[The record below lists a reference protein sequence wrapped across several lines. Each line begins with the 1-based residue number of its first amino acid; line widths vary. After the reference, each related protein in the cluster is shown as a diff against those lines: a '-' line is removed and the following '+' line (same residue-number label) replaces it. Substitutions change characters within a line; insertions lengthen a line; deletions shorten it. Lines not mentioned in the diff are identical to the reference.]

1 MKDAIFEVLNSIP
14 MPGEN
19 KSLTEAQIV
28 SDVYVDDAGIS
39 ISINLPQ
46 KNEKFQQALVPTIE
60 DAIKRQ
66 LSYAKPI
73 KVHVNIVKANNS
85 NEPGG
90 ISKVKHIIAVASGKG
105 GVGKSTVSVNTALA
119 LSKLGYSVGI
129 LDADIFGPSIPKML
143 ATEAE
148 KPLMKKEGE
157 KELIIPI
164 ENYGIKMLSIGF
176 FMQDS
181 QALAW
186 RGPMAGNV
194 LKQLLLDADWGEL
207 DVMVIDMPPGTSDIQ
222 LTITQ
227 SIELSG
233 AIMVSTPQD
242 VALIDVIKGIDF
254 FEKEKIEVPILGL
267 IENMAWFTPAE
278 LPNNKYYI
286 FGEGG
291 AEKLAKERN
300 IELLGQIPL
309 IQGIREGGDSGKPV
323 VLQENSL
330 TAEYYI
336 SIAQSVA
343 AKLGL

>member
-1 MKDAIFEVLNSIP
+1 MKESIIQILNKIP
-14 MPGEN
+14 MPGE
-19 KSLTEAQIV
+19 KISIAEANIV
-28 SDVYVDDAGIS
+28 SDIHVQESGIT
-39 ISINLPQ
+39 ISLNLPQ
-46 KNEKFQQALVPTIE
+46 KHEKFQQAIVPTIQ
-60 DAIKRQ
+60 DALSRE
-66 LSYAKPI
+66 LSYTKPI
-73 KVHVNIVKANNS
+73 QVYVSIVKANKS

-90 ISKVKHIIAVASGKG
+90 ISKVTHVIAVASGKG

-143 ATEAE
+143 ATEGQS
-148 KPLMKKEGE
+148 PLMKKIGE
-157 KELIIPI
+157 KEFIIPI
-164 ENYGIKMLSIGF
+164 EHYGLKMLSIGF
-176 FMQDS
+176 FMQES

-194 LKQLLLDADWGEL
+194 LKQLLLDADWGTL
-207 DVMVIDMPPGTSDIQ
+207 DVLVIDMPPGTSDIQ

-233 AIMVSTPQD
+233 AVMVSTPQD

-254 FEKEKIEVPILGL
+254 FEKENIEVPILGI

-278 LPNNKYYI
+278 LPNNRYYI

-291 AEKLAKERN
+291 AERLAKERN

-309 IQGIREGGDSGKPV
+309 VQGIREGGDSGKPV

-336 SIAQSVA
+336 SIAQSIA
-343 AKLGL
+343 AKLDL